1 MFRYLVTIFLMSASI
16 QSYACSCPAFDLRQ
30 AVTDSDFVFFA
41 QMTSAKVIPTT
52 KDYWGHVEGT
62 VKIEKILKGKFD
74 TKTMHVA
81 TGLGGGDCGIP
92 FSVPATYVIF
102 LRKGSNFIGSCSGSK
117 PLNQFSEFYY
127 AEDLSREIETI
138 LGNKPKQS
146 K

>member
-1 MFRYLVTIFLMSASI
+1 MFRYLVAIVLISASI

-30 AVTDSDFVFFA
+30 AVKDSDFVFFA
-41 QMTSAKVIPTT
+41 QMTSAKVIPAT
-52 KDYWGHVEGT
+52 KDYWEHVEGT
-62 VKIEKILKGKFD
+62 IKIEKILKGKFD

-81 TGLGGGDCGIP
+81 TGMGGGDCGIP
-92 FSVPATYVIF
+92 FSIPATYVIF

-117 PLNQFSEFYY
+117 PVNELTIFHD

-138 LGNKPKQS
+138 LGNKPKQG